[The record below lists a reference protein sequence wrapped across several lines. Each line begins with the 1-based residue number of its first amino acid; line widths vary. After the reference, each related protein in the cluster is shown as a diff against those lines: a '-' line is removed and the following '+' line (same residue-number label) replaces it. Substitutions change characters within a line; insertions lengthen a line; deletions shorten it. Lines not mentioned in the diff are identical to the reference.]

1 MQMTRDELK
10 EMYSMKDIVL
20 RYGIRISRAG
30 LVPCPF
36 HQEKTASMKIYNDSY
51 HCFGCGESGDIFSF
65 VMKMEEVSFREAFLI
80 LGGTYEQDS
89 FESKIERY
97 RLQKRQIMRK
107 KEEEKNLKNK
117 KVNNDLIGIY
127 RDWIEKTNPF
137 SDVWTDCY
145 NALQYQLYVHEI
157 LNKSR

>member
-1 MQMTRDELK
+1 MTRDELK
-10 EMYSMKDIVL
+10 EMHSMKDIVL
-20 RYGIRISRAG
+20 RYGIRINRAWFA
-30 LVPCPF
+30 PCPF

-97 RLQKRQIMRK
+97 HLQKCQIMRK

-117 KVNNDLIGIY
+117 KVNNNLIGIY